1 MKLRSAAQACKPNVQ
16 PPQKTNK
23 PNLLSSSLPENLEQK
38 SLKRPKIIIPNT
50 SRLPMLGSSSF
61 KDLRENGAIIDKT
74 EFIYELLENNK
85 KIDAAF
91 FPRRFGKSTNLDMVK
106 TFVELEF
113 EKDGIELE
121 EKNKKNPTYFL
132 GGTVVTSKSKKK
144 FLEPLLIS
152 KHKDIIDG
160 SMGKFPTIYLDLK
173 SIGHGNDFEEIC
185 YSLSECILK
194 EYQRHAYLENSPKL
208 EQRER
213 EKIKKIRDFDEIQS
227 KALPNSLKNL
237 SELLRKHWNQKV
249 FVFIDEYDAPI
260 NNVFWSETFP
270 KSSINKVISKFSD
283 VFSNLL
289 KSNDDNV
296 EKALI
301 TGIFH
306 IEQAGFLSG
315 LNNIIKL
322 TPLKPGFGKNY
333 YGFNERDIKLL
344 VHNNGI
350 DEKYLEMIK
359 IWYDG
364 YLLDDI
370 EIYNPWSI
378 INCLSELLG
387 NRGEKS
393 FGNYWENTG
402 KIQEAGN
409 V

>member
-1 MKLRSAAQACKPNVQ
+1 M
-16 PPQKTNK
+16 
-23 PNLLSSSLPENLEQK
+23 
-38 SLKRPKIIIPNT
+38 
-50 SRLPMLGSSSF
+50 
-61 KDLRENGAIIDKT
+61 
-74 EFIYELLENNK
+74 
-85 KIDAAF
+85 
-91 FPRRFGKSTNLDMVK
+91 
-106 TFVELEF
+106 
-113 EKDGIELE
+113 
-121 EKNKKNPTYFL
+121 

-160 SMGKFPTIYLDLK
+160 SMGKFPTIYLDFK
-173 SIGHGNDFEEIC
+173 SIGHGKDLDEILDF
-185 YSLSECILK
+185 LGRCIFR
-194 EYQRHAYLENSPKL
+194 EYKRHAYLKHSPKL
-208 EQRER
+208 EQTE
-213 EKIKKIRDFDEIQS
+213 IITQILDSKKIED
-227 KALPNSLKNL
+227 LTNSLQDL

-260 NNVFWSETFP
+260 NNVVWCETFP